1 MTGKYAILIDGG
13 YFTKVFQSELRHYP
27 TASDVKQ
34 CVEKIQKAAE
44 LAGAELLRV
53 YFYDAPPLQ
62 GSVTNP
68 IDGHV
73 IDLGKSDLAKNAKR
87 LQSDLSLSPFF
98 ALRSGELKLKQSW
111 KIKSRVWNHVKT
123 INTTQAEDMQPDD
136 IQQLQTH
143 STVIYATDIQPD
155 ITQKGVDLKIGID
168 IACMALRR
176 TADIIILVSGD
187 TDLVPALKMA
197 RKEGVRVCCTLLGK
211 RKLTDLLRIH
221 SDCVIGVDLA

>member
-13 YFTKVFQSELRHYP
+13 YFTKVFQSELQHYP
-27 TASDVKQ
+27 TAVEVKQ
-34 CVEKIQKAAE
+34 CVERIRQAGE
-44 LAGAELLRV
+44 LSNAELLRV

-62 GSVTNP
+62 ACVTNP
-68 IDGHV
+68 IDGHI

-111 KIKSRVWNHVKT
+111 KIKSSVWNRVKA
-123 INTTQAEDMQPDD
+123 ISTTQAEDIQHDE
-136 IQQLQTH
+136 IQQQTPR
-143 STVIYATDIQPD
+143 STVVYATDIQPD

-168 IACMALRR
+168 IACMALRHA
-176 TADIIILVSGD
+176 ADIIILVSGD

-197 RKEGVRVCCTLLGK
+197 RKEGVRVCCTQLGT

-221 SDCVIGVDLA
+221 SDCIIGVDLA